1 MEKISKFKNVKEF
14 CESVK
19 NGKTVYWSDS
29 DYIVKFDN
37 TDKFC
42 DRYYIYCTGTN
53 LRLNTLIYDYHN
65 RIVYS
70 PEFNL
75 NEYFVK

>member
-1 MEKISKFKNVKEF
+1 MEKISKFKSVKE
-14 CESVK
+14 
-19 NGKTVYWSDS
+19 
-29 DYIVKFDN
+29 
-37 TDKFC
+37 FC
-42 DRYYIYCTGTN
+42 DRYYIYCTGTK

-75 NEYFVK
+75 DEYFVKSSRVT

>member
-1 MEKISKFKNVKEF
+1 MEKISKFKSVKE
-14 CESVK
+14 
-19 NGKTVYWSDS
+19 
-29 DYIVKFDN
+29 
-37 TDKFC
+37 FC

-75 NEYFVK
+75 DEYFVK